1 MSKPSLDP
9 SQSVPLYLQC
19 ANALRKAI
27 RGGKYRPGDFLPPER
42 DLSRQFGV
50 TRITLRKALAGL
62 AGEGLVENVPGAGNR
77 VAAGQPRET
86 SSRIITCAMLRQAGL
101 PMLSPY
107 YAELFEGIQDEAAAR
122 RYDVVFAA
130 ASLDSLWLNNRPR
143 PSPRIPGGIRTLG
156 ALLVGGLTD
165 ELALAYRKKGL
176 PVVLVDK
183 PSPGPELPSII
194 PDNAQGAYLVTRH
207 LLELG
212 HRRLAFLG
220 APPDPVSQA
229 RFSGFRKALGEA
241 GVAFDAKDHIDAG
254 YTSDLASSALKR
266 YLARHARTLPTAIV
280 AINDEAAIGALQA
293 LRAARL
299 RVPDDVSVT
308 GFDDIPWALHSVPP
322 LTTMKVPRREMGRVA
337 AQTLI
342 AQIESPHTTPIR
354 LVLQT
359 DLIVRAST
367 AAPKR

>member
-9 SQSVPLYLQC
+9 SQSVPLYRQC
-19 ANALRKAI
+19 ADALRKAI
-27 RGGKYRPGDFLPPER
+27 RGGKYRPGSFLPPER
-42 DLSRQFGV
+42 DLSRRFGV

-62 AGEGLVENVPGAGNR
+62 ARDGLVENVPGAGNR
-77 VAAGQPRET
+77 VAAGQPREPAH
-86 SSRIITCAMLRQAGL
+86 RIITCAMLRQVGL

-107 YAELFEGIQDEAAAR
+107 YAELFEGIQDEASAR
-122 RYDVVFAA
+122 QYDIVFAT
-130 ASLDSLWLNNRPR
+130 ASPESLWSDNRPR

-165 ELALAYRKKGL
+165 ELARAYRKKGL

-183 PSPGPELPSII
+183 PSPGPEFPSIL
-194 PDNAQGAYLVTRH
+194 PDNAHGAYLITRH
-207 LLELG
+207 LLDLG

-220 APPDPVSQA
+220 APPDPVSSA
-229 RFSGFRKALGEA
+229 RLAGFRKALAEA
-241 GVAFDAKDHIDAG
+241 GVAFDAKDHVDAG
-254 YTSDLASSALKR
+254 YTSALASTAITR
-266 YLARHARTLPTAIV
+266 YLARRARALPTAIV

-293 LRAARL
+293 LRAAGL
-299 RVPDDVSVT
+299 QVPGDVSVT

-322 LTTMKVPRREMGRVA
+322 LTTMRVPRREMGRVA
-337 AQTLI
+337 AQTLM
-342 AQIESPHTTPIR
+342 ARIESPDSAPIR